1 MPVSNSSEI
10 LFAMATSES
19 PAKATRGLE
28 GFDPQTIEDL
38 GFDEIRVLLEGH
50 CSTDSARRRARGV
63 EPTFHRP
70 TVLSALES
78 TDELRRIR
86 VEGYSFPTL
95 TFEEIKGEIK
105 LLEVSGSAL
114 TEDGFMRVLQCTR
127 LVNDIVGALNG
138 RDRIFPRLC
147 SMLGSVEENRE
158 IVKEIEAVFDPKG
171 GVRNHASEALG
182 RIRIDMQTARRQ
194 VNRLFDKALRAC
206 TKQGWLADIQEGYLH
221 ERRVLAVAST
231 HKRKVRGTALG
242 TSKTG
247 SVTFIEPTDC
257 HQVNHEL
264 EMLKDDE
271 RREIVRILRA
281 LTQRIRKHT
290 PLIKAQ
296 QRLLVKLDFIQAK
309 VKLALAM
316 DACRPNLVKELR
328 IELLKAHHPLLLLS
342 HRDKGDPVEPQNLTL
357 HQGRRMLVISGPNAG
372 GKSIALKM
380 VGLLQAMVQSGLLV
394 PVHPD
399 SAFGLF
405 KAILTD
411 IGDNQ
416 SIENQL
422 STYSYRLNRMKGFL
436 GTAGQNSLLLLDE
449 FGTGS
454 DPELGGALAEVF
466 FEALY
471 AKGSFGVITTHYANI
486 KTRATQMPEAVNG
499 SMLFDADTLSPTYHL
514 DLGQPGSSFTFEVAE
529 MNGIDPSL
537 IGRAKKKLDP
547 KKVQLDGLIASLQ
560 REKARHAKLTDR
572 HLRAEHAAD
581 ETRREYEQ
589 KAARLGEREASVQR
603 MSSDQNSAM
612 LRGKK
617 LQQFIDRFKS
627 GQANK
632 ALLEDIRKYLSVEAA
647 KKAER
652 AEAAARKK
660 EAADRKRKSTRPK
673 QHIDRIAVG
682 STVRLKDGR
691 QRGEVLDIK
700 GKRATVA
707 FGEFKTR
714 VELADLVWV
723 R

>member
-1 MPVSNSSEI
+1 M
-10 LFAMATSES
+10 SES
-19 PAKATRGLE
+19 GNRQQRGLV
-28 GFDPQTIEDL
+28 GFDAQTIEDL
-38 GFDEIRVLLEGH
+38 EFNAIRRLLEDR
-50 CSTDSARRRARGV
+50 CSSDSARRRARNL
-63 EPTFHRP
+63 EPSAHRP

-86 VEGYSFPTL
+86 VEGTPFPNL
-95 TFEEIKGEIK
+95 VFEEIKGEIK

-114 TEDGFMRVLQCTR
+114 TEAGFMRVLQCTR
-127 LVNDIVGALNG
+127 LVNDIVATLGG
-138 RDRIFPRLC
+138 RERSFPRLC
-147 SMLGSVEENRE
+147 GMLGTVSENKE
-158 IVKEIEAVFDPKG
+158 IVREIEAVFDPKG
-171 GVRNHASEALG
+171 GVKGHASEALN
-182 RIRIDMQTARRQ
+182 RIRIDLQTSRRQ
-194 VNRLFDKALRAC
+194 VNRLFDKALRTAI
-206 TKQGWLADIQEGYLH
+206 KQGWLADIHEGYLND
-221 ERRVLAVAST
+221 RRVLAVAST

-247 SVTFIEPTDC
+247 SVTFIEPADC

-271 RREIVRILRA
+271 RREITRILRA

-309 VKLALAM
+309 VKLALEM
-316 DACRPNLVKELR
+316 DAGRPHLVKETRL
-328 IELLKAHHPLLLLS
+328 ELLKAFHPLLLLS
-342 HRDKGDPVEPQNLTL
+342 HRSKGIPVEAQHLTL
-357 HQGRRMLVISGPNAG
+357 HPGRRMLVISGPNAG

-405 KAILTD
+405 KEILTD

-436 GTAGQNSLLLLDE
+436 GSAGRNSLLLLDE

-466 FEALY
+466 FEELY
-471 AKGSFGVITTHYANI
+471 GKGVFGVITTHYANI

-499 SMLFDADTLSPTYHL
+499 SMLFDAETLSPTYRL

-529 MNGIDPSL
+529 LNGIPAGL
-537 IGRAKKKLDP
+537 IDRAKKKLDP
-547 KKVQLDGLIASLQ
+547 RKVKLDGLIASLQ
-560 REKARHAKLTDR
+560 KEKTRHAKLTDR
-572 HLRAEHAAD
+572 QLQAEHEAEKA
-581 ETRREYEQ
+581 RKAYEQ
-589 KAARLGEREASVQR
+589 KAERLADRQETVKRLGE
-603 MSSDQNSAM
+603 DQNAA
-612 LRGKK
+612 LVRGKK
-617 LQQFIDRFKS
+617 LQQFIDRFQS
-627 GQANK
+627 GKANK
-632 ALLEDIRKYLSVEAA
+632 ALLEDIRKYLSVEAT
-647 KKAER
+647 KRAER
-652 AEAAARKK
+652 AEAKARKK
-660 EAADRKRKSTRPK
+660 AAADKRRKSVRTK
-673 QHIDRIAVG
+673 QHLDRIAVG
-682 STVRLKDGR
+682 STVRLKEGR
-691 QRGEVLDIK
+691 QRGEVLAIK

-707 FGEFKTR
+707 FGEFRTR
-714 VELADLVWV
+714 VELVDLVWL

>member
-1 MPVSNSSEI
+1 M
-10 LFAMATSES
+10 SES
-19 PAKATRGLE
+19 GNRQQRGLV
-28 GFDPQTIEDL
+28 GFDAQTIEDL
-38 GFDEIRVLLEGH
+38 EFNAIRRLLEDR
-50 CSTDSARRRARGV
+50 CSSDSARRRARNL
-63 EPTFHRP
+63 EPSAHRP

-86 VEGYSFPTL
+86 VEGTPFPNL
-95 TFEEIKGEIK
+95 VFEEIKGEIK

-114 TEDGFMRVLQCTR
+114 TEAGFMRVLQCTR
-127 LVNDIVGALNG
+127 LVNDIVATLGG
-138 RDRIFPRLC
+138 RERSFPRLC
-147 SMLGSVEENRE
+147 GMLGTVSENKE
-158 IVKEIEAVFDPKG
+158 IVREIEAVFDPKG
-171 GVRNHASEALG
+171 GVKGHASEALN
-182 RIRIDMQTARRQ
+182 RIRIDLQTSRRQ
-194 VNRLFDKALRAC
+194 VNRLFDKALRAAI
-206 TKQGWLADIQEGYLH
+206 KQGWLADIHEGYLND
-221 ERRVLAVAST
+221 RRVLAVAST

-247 SVTFIEPTDC
+247 SVTFIEPADC

-271 RREIVRILRA
+271 RREITRILRA

-309 VKLALAM
+309 VKLALEM
-316 DACRPNLVKELR
+316 DAGRPHLVKETRL
-328 IELLKAHHPLLLLS
+328 ELLKAFHPLLLLS
-342 HRDKGDPVEPQNLTL
+342 HRSKGIPVEAQHLTL
-357 HQGRRMLVISGPNAG
+357 HPGRRMLVISGPNAG

-405 KAILTD
+405 KEILTD

-436 GTAGQNSLLLLDE
+436 GSAGRNSLLLLDE

-466 FEALY
+466 FEELY
-471 AKGSFGVITTHYANI
+471 GKGVFGVITTHYANI

-499 SMLFDADTLSPTYHL
+499 SMLFDAETLSPTYRL

-529 MNGIDPSL
+529 LNGIPAGL
-537 IGRAKKKLDP
+537 IDRAKQKLDP
-547 KKVQLDGLIASLQ
+547 RKVKLDGLIASLQ
-560 REKARHAKLTDR
+560 KEKTRHAKLTDR
-572 HLRAEHAAD
+572 QLQAEHEAEKA
-581 ETRREYEQ
+581 RKAYEQ
-589 KAARLGEREASVQR
+589 KAERLADRQETVKRLGE
-603 MSSDQNSAM
+603 DQNAA
-612 LRGKK
+612 LVRGKK
-617 LQQFIDRFKS
+617 LQQFIDRFQS
-627 GQANK
+627 GKANK
-632 ALLEDIRKYLSVEAA
+632 ALLEDIRKYLSVEAT
-647 KKAER
+647 KLAER
-652 AEAAARKK
+652 AEAKARKK
-660 EAADRKRKSTRPK
+660 AAEDKRRKSVRTK
-673 QHIDRIAVG
+673 QHLDRIAVG
-682 STVRLKDGR
+682 STVRLKEGR
-691 QRGEVLDIK
+691 QRGEVLAIK

-707 FGEFKTR
+707 FGEFRTR
-714 VELADLVWV
+714 VELVDLVWL

>member
-1 MPVSNSSEI
+1 MSDGGDRQQ
-10 LFAMATSES
+10 
-19 PAKATRGLE
+19 RGLV
-28 GFDPQTIEDL
+28 GFDAQTIEDL
-38 GFDEIRVLLEGH
+38 EFGAIRRLLEDR
-50 CSTDSARRRARGV
+50 CSSDSARRRAHNL
-63 EPTFHRP
+63 EPSAHRP

-86 VEGYSFPTL
+86 VEGTPFPNL
-95 TFEEIKGEIK
+95 VFEEIKGEIK

-114 TEDGFMRVLQCTR
+114 TEAGFMRVLQCTR
-127 LVNDIVGALNG
+127 LVNDIVVTLGG
-138 RDRIFPRLC
+138 RERSFPRLC
-147 SMLGSVEENRE
+147 SMLGTVSENKE
-158 IVKEIEAVFDPKG
+158 IVREIEAVFDPKG
-171 GVRNHASEALG
+171 GVKSHASEALN
-182 RIRIDMQTARRQ
+182 RIRIDLQTARRQ
-194 VNRLFDKALRAC
+194 VNRMFDKALRAAI
-206 TKQGWLADIQEGYLH
+206 KQGWLADIQEGYLND
-221 ERRVLAVAST
+221 RRVLAVAST
-231 HKRKVRGTALG
+231 HKRKIRGTALG

-247 SVTFIEPTDC
+247 SVTFIEPADC

-271 RREIVRILRA
+271 RREITRILRA

-309 VKLALAM
+309 VKLALEM
-316 DACRPNLVKELR
+316 DAAKPHLVKETRL
-328 IELLKAHHPLLLLS
+328 ELLKAFHPLLLLS
-342 HRDKGDPVEPQNLTL
+342 HRSKGIPVEAQHLTL
-357 HQGRRMLVISGPNAG
+357 HPGRRMLVISGPNAG

-405 KAILTD
+405 KEILTD

-436 GTAGQNSLLLLDE
+436 GSAGRNSLLLLDE

-466 FEALY
+466 FEELY
-471 AKGSFGVITTHYANI
+471 GKGVFGVITTHYANI

-499 SMLFDADTLSPTYHL
+499 SMLFDAETLSPTYRL

-529 MNGIDPSL
+529 LNGIPAGL
-537 IGRAKKKLDP
+537 IDRAKKKLDP
-547 KKVQLDGLIASLQ
+547 RKVKLDGLIASLQ
-560 REKARHAKLTDR
+560 KEKTRHAKLTDR
-572 HLRAEHAAD
+572 QLQAEHEAEKA
-581 ETRREYEQ
+581 RKAYEQ
-589 KAARLGEREASVQR
+589 KAERLADRQETVKRLGE
-603 MSSDQNSAM
+603 DQNAA
-612 LRGKK
+612 LVRGKK
-617 LQQFIDRFKS
+617 LQQFIDRFQS
-627 GQANK
+627 GKANK
-632 ALLEDIRKYLSVEAA
+632 ALLEDIRKYLSVEAT
-647 KKAER
+647 KLAER
-652 AEAAARKK
+652 AEAKARKK
-660 EAADRKRKSTRPK
+660 AAEDKRRKSVRTK
-673 QHIDRIAVG
+673 QHLDRIAVG
-682 STVRLKDGR
+682 STVRLKEGR
-691 QRGEVLDIK
+691 QRGEVLAIK

-714 VELADLVWV
+714 VELVDLVWL